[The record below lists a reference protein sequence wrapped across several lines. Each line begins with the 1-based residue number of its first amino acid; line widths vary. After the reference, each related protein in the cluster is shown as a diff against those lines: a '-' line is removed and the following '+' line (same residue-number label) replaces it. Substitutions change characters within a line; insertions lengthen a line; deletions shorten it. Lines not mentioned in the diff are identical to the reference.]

1 MSRNTFRPLELTLS
15 RDVAF
20 GAGSFFETGAGGGV
34 RSFNEIGTVAFEYGL
49 GLGVRSFN
57 EIGTVAF
64 EYGLGLGVRS
74 FFETGAGDLLDTG
87 VGLLADLALA

>member
-20 GAGSFFETGAGGGV
+20 GACSFFETGAGG
-34 RSFNEIGTVAFEYGL
+34 
-49 GLGVRSFN
+49 GVRSFN